1 VKYLKTLVVALGVTL
16 WLPMA
21 AQSAD
26 TSAEPAEKPAQPAE
40 GSATPAKCLEAA
52 VNPVTGFAVCVN
64 PRGAQVIVAQALL
77 GFLVQ
82 GKDAARIGQ
91 EDLALLG
98 QLNAARIAHNQ
109 ARADLIFETFDV
121 KTHRRLGEID
131 LPRRLG
137 KAAGV
142 ADGYEGS

>member
-64 PRGAQVIVAQALL
+64 PRGAPVEQPSASALHPC
-77 GFLVQ
+77 
-82 GKDAARIGQ
+82 KPR
-91 EDLALLG
+91 
-98 QLNAARIAHNQ
+98 AHDN
-109 ARADLIFETFDV
+109 DPWTV
-121 KTHRRLGEID
+121 
-131 LPRRLG
+131 
-137 KAAGV
+137 
-142 ADGYEGS
+142 YEHWSGCGD